1 MTHTKENKYC
11 CLHCEKTFKTAQKS
25 QTHKR
30 SHDAKKLLSC
40 IHCEMGFFRF
50 SHLKTHKMTHT
61 SFSCDLVVQ
70 CDFKTSTQRGL
81 NMHKIIMHK
90 EKTSGEQQNHVVE
103 LLPKTGERSYSLSL
117 VNPTINDGCKNEFEI
132 GSDPIFEVKLDT
144 DGNHIGQGTSHL
156 CELLTE
162 PPARVKHPD
171 YGVGDFVE
179 VDEEWGTFM
188 YQFDGFVSEV

>member
-1 MTHTKENKYC
+1 M
-11 CLHCEKTFKTAQKS
+11 HCDETFKTSKES

-30 SHDAKKLLSC
+30 SHDTKKLFSC
-40 IHCEMGFFRF
+40 SQCEKSFFRF
-50 SHLKTHKMTHT
+50 SHLKTHKMAHT
-61 SFSCDLVVQ
+61 IFSCDLVVQ

-90 EKTSGEQQNHVVE
+90 ENSTGEQQNHVVE
-103 LLPKTGERSYSLSL
+103 VLPTTEERKNSLSL
-117 VNPTINDGCKNEFEI
+117 VNSTRNYPFKNKNEI
-132 GSDPIFEVKLDT
+132 GSDPIYEVKLDC

-162 PPARVKHPD
+162 PPAKVKHPD
-171 YGVGDFVE
+171 YGIGDFVE
-179 VDEEWGTFM
+179 VDEEWGIFI